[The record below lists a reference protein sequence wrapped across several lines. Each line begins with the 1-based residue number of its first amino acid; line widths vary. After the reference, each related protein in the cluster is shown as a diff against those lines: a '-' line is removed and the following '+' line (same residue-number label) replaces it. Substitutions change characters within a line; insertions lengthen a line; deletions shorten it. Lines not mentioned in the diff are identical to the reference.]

1 MGDKKSF
8 RCYFGRNRKPLALGK
23 LQQGVASPNPQRAS
37 SSRSIPS
44 PARGGLH
51 PLTHKEHPAAEASPP
66 QPGGL
71 HQTRSVPGAL
81 LTLLGVILEETESP
95 WLLGHSGLSVNMGD
109 PLAAELLKGREK
121 NPLGVILEET
131 ESPWLLE
138 YCGLS
143 VNMGDPLAAELQK
156 GRGKSFRC

>member
-1 MGDKKSF
+1 M
-8 RCYFGRNRKPLALGK
+8 
-23 LQQGVASPNPQRAS
+23 
-37 SSRSIPS
+37 
-44 PARGGLH
+44 
-51 PLTHKEHPAAEASPP
+51 
-66 QPGGL
+66 
-71 HQTRSVPGAL
+71 
-81 LTLLGVILEETESP
+81 EETESP
-95 WLLGHSGLSVNMGD
+95 WLLGHSGLPVNMGD